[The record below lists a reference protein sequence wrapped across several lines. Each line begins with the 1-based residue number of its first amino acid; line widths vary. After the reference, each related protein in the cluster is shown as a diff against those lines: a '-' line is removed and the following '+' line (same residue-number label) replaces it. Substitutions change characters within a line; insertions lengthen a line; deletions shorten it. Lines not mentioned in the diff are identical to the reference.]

1 MDPTTALRVMRDPDA
16 ELDER
21 IDAARD
27 LIAWLHG
34 GGFTPVGKDRIA
46 LLDEAGRLA
55 RPAFDVSPDEH
66 LEAAYDDR
74 FAGDEV
80 WS

>member
-1 MDPTTALRVMRDPDA
+1 MDPTTALRVMRDPDV
-16 ELDER
+16 EFDER

-34 GGFTPVGKDRIA
+34 GGITPRGEDRIA

-74 FAGDEV
+74 LGEDEV

>member
-1 MDPTTALRVMRDPDA
+1 MDPTSALRIMRDSDA

-34 GGFTPVGKDRIA
+34 GGFTLVGEDRIA

-66 LEAAYDDR
+66 LEAAYEDR
-74 FAGDEV
+74 FADDEAL
-80 WS
+80 S

>member
-1 MDPTTALRVMRDPDA
+1 MDPTATVRIMRDTDN
-16 ELDER
+16 EFDER

-34 GGFTPVGKDRIA
+34 GGFTPAGEDRVA

-55 RPAFDVSPDEH
+55 RPAFDVAPDEH
-66 LEAAYDDR
+66 LEAAYEDR
-74 FAGDEV
+74 FADDEV